1 MLRVKLLYDYTK
13 YNEKLEKGID
23 GYAYNTPEETKNPL
37 DKFVKVKFEGITE
50 VDVPWK
56 GLEILDVDYLKKVAD
71 REAKEKE
78 EYFRNIENAT
88 NIVCTV
94 GPKGGLRELKFE
106 YKLNGAGVF
115 AEITEKNSG
124 EEHLEYFKKL
134 GKDIKTIQLE
144 KKVRGKRK

>member
-1 MLRVKLLYDYTK
+1 MLKVKLLYDYTK

-23 GYAYNTPEETKNPL
+23 GYAYNTPEETKNSL

-56 GLEILDVDYLKKVAD
+56 GLEILDADYLKKVAD

-78 EYFRNIENAT
+78 EYFKNIENAT
-88 NIVCTV
+88 NIVCTI

-106 YKLNGAGVF
+106 YTLNGVGVF
-115 AEITEKNSG
+115 VEISEKNSG
-124 EEHLEYFKKL
+124 EEHLEHFKKL
-134 GKDIKTIQLE
+134 GKDIKIIQLE